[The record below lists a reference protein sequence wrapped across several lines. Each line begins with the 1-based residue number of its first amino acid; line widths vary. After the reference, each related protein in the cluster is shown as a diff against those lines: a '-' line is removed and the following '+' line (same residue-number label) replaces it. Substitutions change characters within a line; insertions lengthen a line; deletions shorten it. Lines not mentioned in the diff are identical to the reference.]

1 MSGNVVEVL
10 IGALVLVVAAVFV
23 VFAVSTT
30 DIGSVQGYELTAE
43 FDRIDGLNIGADVR
57 ISGIKVGTVI
67 DQDLD
72 PVTFMAVVRMSIAE
86 SVQLPVDTSAAVVSD
101 GLLGGKFM
109 SLSPGN
115 QDDVLDPDDVIKMTQ
130 GSINIEQLL
139 GKFIFSAGE
148 SGP

>member
-1 MSGNVVEVL
+1 MSGNVVETL
-10 IGALVLVVAAVFV
+10 IGAMVLAVAAVFV

-30 DIGSVQGYELTAE
+30 DVGSVQGYELIAE
-43 FDRIDGLNIGADVR
+43 FDRIDGLNVGADVR

-67 DQDLD
+67 GQDLD
-72 PVTFMAVVRMSIAE
+72 PETFLAVVRMSIAD

-115 QDDVLDPDDVIKMTQ
+115 QDDVLDPDDVIKRTQ

-139 GKFIFSAGE
+139 GKFMFSAGDA
-148 SGP
+148 GP

>member
-1 MSGNVVEVL
+1 MSGNVVETL
-10 IGALVLVVAAVFV
+10 IGAMVLAVAAVFV

-30 DIGSVQGYELTAE
+30 DVGSVQGYELIAE
-43 FDRIDGLNIGADVR
+43 FDRIDGLNVGADVR

-67 DQDLD
+67 GQDLD
-72 PVTFMAVVRMSIAE
+72 PETFLAVVRMSIAD
-86 SVQLPVDTSAAVVSD
+86 SLQLPVDTSAAVVSD

-115 QDDVLDPDDVIKMTQ
+115 QDDVLDPDDVIKRTQ

-139 GKFIFSAGE
+139 GKFMFSAGDA
-148 SGP
+148 GP